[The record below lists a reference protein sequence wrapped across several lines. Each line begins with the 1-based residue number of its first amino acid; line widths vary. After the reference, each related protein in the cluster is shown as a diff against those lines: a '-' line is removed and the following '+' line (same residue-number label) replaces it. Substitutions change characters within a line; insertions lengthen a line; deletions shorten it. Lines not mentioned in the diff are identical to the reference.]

1 MEELSMKNTLKAGDE
16 RKIEEEFFQYIVIR
30 LGDEQYGIV
39 VKIYEWIIIYL
50 LSIRVVTRSLSSL
63 FREEKALF
71 LLKKL
76 L

>member
-1 MEELSMKNTLKAGDE
+1 MNPPWRDC
-16 RKIEEEFFQYIVIR
+16 
-30 LGDEQYGIV
+30 DEQYGIV

-71 LLKKL
+71 LLKNL
-76 L
+76 LKIWRTLC